1 MQRLFTNALY
11 ELFVRQKISLSQSL
25 LIMSRKPKQDA
36 MSRAADY
43 IYGALKNGSLF
54 SNALKTCSEV
64 SFDEVYIS
72 FILLAEKNGDLK
84 SAVLYL
90 REKLERDAA
99 GKKRLVAASVY
110 PAFVVLTSIAASV
123 FIGLYTGSADF
134 GLLLK
139 YVSAMFGVCAAVYG
153 VIFKMLRCDCL
164 TEAFTA
170 VDFLLRNGIELSEA
184 VGCAVQI
191 AGPSTRVGRIFENA
205 RLRLSYGMDLRNA
218 FMCREIGGD
227 KKLSDAFYYA
237 DTGGSQLDLFGR
249 MAACLEA
256 QNERRRTVCLSL
268 VEPLFIVIAGG
279 FILMLLL
286 TFFMPLINGVGWL

>member
-1 MQRLFTNALY
+1 MQKSFTDALY

-25 LIMSRKPKQDA
+25 LIMSRKPKRDA
-36 MSRAADY
+36 VSKAADY
-43 IYGALKNGSLF
+43 IYSALENGNLF
-54 SNALKTCSEV
+54 SNALKTCNAIC
-64 SFDEVYIS
+64 FDDAYIS
-72 FILLAEKNGDLK
+72 FILLAERNGDLK
-84 SAVLYL
+84 AAVSYL
-90 REKLERDAA
+90 KEKLERETV

-110 PAFVVLTSIAASV
+110 PAFVMVTSIGACV
-123 FIGLYTGSADF
+123 FIGLYTGTSDF
-134 GLLLK
+134 GLLMK
-139 YVSAMFGVCAAVYG
+139 YVCILLAVCASAYYL
-153 VIFKMLRCDCL
+153 IFKMLRSDCL
-164 TEAFTA
+164 SEAFTA
-170 VDFLLRNGIELSEA
+170 VDFLIRNGIELSEA

-191 AGPSTRVGRIFENA
+191 AGPSTKVGRIFENA
-205 RLRLSYGMDLRNA
+205 RLRLSYGMDLRTA

-279 FILMLLL
+279 FILMLLM
-286 TFFMPLINGVGWL
+286 TFFMPVINGISWI